1 MGPLPFIHADGKRF
15 ELLVRGY
22 RTLVFKTSSLG
33 RSDNH
38 PEVSILRGHTFRSE
52 TKNPRPRSVR
62 HASSSVASVATTMEL
77 KPKLTSTWLRIR
89 VRTLRPHRVASPWPS
104 MAETKMA
111 RER

>member
-1 MGPLPFIHADGKRF
+1 M
-15 ELLVRGY
+15 VRGN

-38 PEVSILRGHTFRSE
+38 PEVTILRGHTFRPA
-52 TKNPRPRSVR
+52 TQANN
-62 HASSSVASVATTMEL
+62 SVASVATTMEL

-89 VRTLRPHRVASPWPS
+89 VRTLRPDRVASPWPS
-104 MAETKMA
+104 MAETKIA